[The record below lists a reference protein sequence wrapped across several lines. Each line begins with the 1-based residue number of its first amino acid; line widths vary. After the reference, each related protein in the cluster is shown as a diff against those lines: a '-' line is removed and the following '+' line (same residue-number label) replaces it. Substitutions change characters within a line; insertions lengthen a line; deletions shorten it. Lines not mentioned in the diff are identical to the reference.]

1 MEQRIIT
8 PGENYK
14 GLDDWIRET
23 GSMKILLV
31 CGGSISHMNEFNA
44 HLEEIAKLGVQI
56 IRFRDFHHNPLYAN
70 AQTGSEAIQGI
81 PSLLWAV
88 ALQQMQ
94 RSASSC
100 TPICLVTGRM
110 VVG

>member
-88 ALQQMQ
+88 ALQLTLQKQQAME
-94 RSASSC
+94 
-100 TPICLVTGRM
+100 
-110 VVG
+110 